1 MDQNINDNPISK
13 RFNERYE
20 LLDENIKKELEK
32 LDESDPKEYQ
42 LQVIKRKRILP
53 QKGDVFLVSPR
64 KDLFFKG
71 VVVNSNI
78 SNINGEELLLI
89 FILKNK
95 KNKSG
100 EIYDLTDVSEL
111 LIAPVMVGREYWT
124 RGYFYNTGENIEIP
138 SEIDYGFYSIGKGMF
153 MDEYGNEIVREPELL
168 GTFGVATI
176 TGVSYE
182 INVELII
189 DKTLNRNFYS

>member
-95 KNKSG
+95 SG
-100 EIYDLTDVSEL
+100 EIYDLTDVAEL

>member
-32 LDESDPKEYQ
+32 LDESDPNT
-42 LQVIKRKRILP
+42 QVEHCIHNKY
-53 QKGDVFLVSPR
+53 
-64 KDLFFKG
+64 
-71 VVVNSNI
+71 
-78 SNINGEELLLI
+78 I
-89 FILKNK
+89 FIL

>member
-1 MDQNINDNPISK
+1 VDQNINDNPISK

>member
-95 KNKSG
+95 SG

-138 SEIDYGFYSIGKGMF
+138 SEIDYGFYSIGKEMF